1 MLFKIENYA
10 IRLSSRFLRRC
21 FSKNFDVQP
30 ADVKEFVSHP
40 NRNFLSTCQECEKCL
55 KIAILGAP
63 NAGKSTLINQL
74 IKRTICPTSSKVHT
88 TQAKADAVY
97 SEGNTQLIFV
107 DTPGV
112 VSKSELKQYNLATS
126 FQKDPKTS
134 LQAADIIGVIQ
145 DSYNIFA
152 RNKINSNILQLLKD
166 LDNEIPMILIFNKV
180 DILKRKDI
188 LLHLITILAKSK
200 NSLKFADVFMI
211 SALTGDGVDDLRT
224 YLLDSA
230 KPREWYYKRH
240 VYSNQTCE
248 DIIQQTVRAKLL
260 DNLPQEIPYNM
271 QVKLEH
277 FDPSPDDSVSASVSV
292 TCSTKRICGILLKF
306 KGNRLRNIARTA
318 EEELRHAFRTSVKL
332 KINVQSAK

>member
-112 VSKSELKQYNLATS
+112 VSKN
-126 FQKDPKTS
+126 
-134 LQAADIIGVIQ
+134 
-145 DSYNIFA
+145 
-152 RNKINSNILQLLKD
+152 
-166 LDNEIPMILIFNKV
+166 
-180 DILKRKDI
+180 
-188 LLHLITILAKSK
+188 
-200 NSLKFADVFMI
+200 VFMI

>member
-1 MLFKIENYA
+1 M
-10 IRLSSRFLRRC
+10 
-21 FSKNFDVQP
+21 DGQ
-30 ADVKEFVSHP
+30 
-40 NRNFLSTCQECEKCL
+40 
-55 KIAILGAP
+55 
-63 NAGKSTLINQL
+63 
-74 IKRTICPTSSKVHT
+74 ICPTSSKVHT